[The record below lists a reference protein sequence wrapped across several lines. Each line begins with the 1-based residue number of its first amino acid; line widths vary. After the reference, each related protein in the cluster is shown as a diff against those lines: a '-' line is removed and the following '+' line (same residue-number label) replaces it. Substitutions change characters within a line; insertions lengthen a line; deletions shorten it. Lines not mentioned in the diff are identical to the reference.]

1 MSVRDIR
8 KTQFCAQ
15 FLTTVFCVF
24 IFIGLFQVKVQWRWR
39 LSNIIQA
46 PGPALSSEISRKCYI
61 PQVEKLFIFLP
72 KLSLYWLWDIIFP
85 HPFYDDDDDDD
96 DNDDD
101 DDDDDDYN
109 DGDSLVIKRKDWEWT
124 ITISKHDDAIK
135 CPEFKFD
142 KWKLYCVYI
151 FLPTSVFV
159 CLFPYRLE
167 QNGGQA
173 SFKTDGQALS
183 TIRYCKNNW
192 IVL

>member
-1 MSVRDIR
+1 METF
-8 KTQFCAQ
+8 KHH
-15 FLTTVFCVF
+15 
-24 IFIGLFQVKVQWRWR
+24 
-39 LSNIIQA
+39 
-46 PGPALSSEISRKCYI
+46 PGPWSSSVLRNFKKMLHSSSWEAIH
-61 PQVEKLFIFLP
+61 IFP

-85 HPFYDDDDDDD
+85 HPFNDDDDD
-96 DNDDD
+96 DNEDD

-135 CPEFKFD
+135 CPEVKFD